1 MPTIVDDG
9 VGAELRLEEVMEH
22 PGTTGHPLATHLAC
36 ILSPSAAAL
45 EDHYMMII
53 IILMLHFI
61 ISIIS
66 RDTPGVSPSSLLE
79 YDHQHQ
85 HHPIPQRKNMKI
97 LIDGSTSSLY
107 NDHLILMLLAPVP
120 QHSEQSRIPIR
131 L

>member
-1 MPTIVDDG
+1 MPTMVEDG

-79 YDHQHQ
+79 YDLRYQHQ
-85 HHPIPQRKNMKI
+85 PFPQRKNIKI
-97 LIDGSTSSLY
+97 LIEVSNIIS
-107 NDHLILMLLAPVP
+107 I
-120 QHSEQSRIPIR
+120 
-131 L
+131 